1 MKIIIVGA
9 GRIGSVFAF
18 YLSRAGHDITV
29 VARGARLEALNRD
42 KAIVTVDGRTAPVD
56 AVPSIDP
63 TKPYDL
69 LIITVPEHQVEALL
83 SQMENSAAKI
93 ILLMFNTFYGT
104 ERYRDVLG
112 SGLLT
117 AGFPNMKAYLGNDRL
132 NHKVDGPGMVTT
144 LSRPDLAAVFKEA
157 GLPTEV
163 EPDMNA
169 FLRSHVVMAVPFF
182 VAGLWTWQRREAL
195 TWADASKLTLALKE
209 GATVVRNMGH
219 ALRPRPRPRPRSFA
233 MLSRL
238 PSPLLTAAVWQFSRS
253 PLVRDLGEFGPT
265 ETRWLIDA
273 IGKLSET
280 KIPYLLATR
289 P

>member
-1 MKIIIVGA
+1 MRIIILGA

-18 YLSRAGHDITV
+18 HLSQTGHDITV
-29 VARGARLEALNRD
+29 VARGARLEALARD
-42 KAIVTVDGRTAPVD
+42 KAIITIDGRTAPVD

-69 LIITVPEHQVEALL
+69 AIVTVPEHQVKALL
-83 SQMENSAAKI
+83 PQLENSAART

-104 ERYRDVLG
+104 QRYADTLG
-112 SGLLT
+112 SGRLT
-117 AGFPNMKAYLGNDRL
+117 AGFPNMKAFLANDRL
-132 NHKVDGPGMVTT
+132 SHKVDGPGMVTT
-144 LSRPDLAAVFKEA
+144 LSRPDLAEVFKQA

-163 EPDMNA
+163 EPNMNA

-182 VAGLWTWQRREAL
+182 VAGLWTWQRSEAL
-195 TWADASKLTLALKE
+195 TWAEASKLTLALKE
-209 GATVVRNMGH
+209 GAAVVRNMGH
-219 ALRPRPRPRPRSFA
+219 ALRPRFFA
-233 MLSRL
+233 VLSRL

-253 PLVRDLGEFGPT
+253 PMVRDLGEFGPT

-273 IGKLSET
+273 IGELSAT
-280 KIPYLLATR
+280 AVPHLLAVR

>member
-18 YLSRAGHDITV
+18 HLSRAGHDITV

-42 KAIVTVDGRTAPVD
+42 KAIVTFDGQTAPVD

-69 LIITVPEHQVEALL
+69 LIITVPEHQVEDLL
-83 SQMENSAAKI
+83 SQLENSAAKI

-117 AGFPNMKAYLGNDRL
+117 AGFPNMKAHLENDQL
-132 NHKVDGPGMVTT
+132 SYKVDGPGMVTT
-144 LSRPDLAAVFKEA
+144 LSQPDLAAVFKEA

-195 TWADASKLTLALKE
+195 TWAEASKLTLALRE

-219 ALRPRPRPRPRSFA
+219 ALRPRSFA

-273 IGKLSET
+273 IGELSEA
-280 KIPYLLATR
+280 KIPYLLAIR

>member
-18 YLSRAGHDITV
+18 HLSQTGHDITV

-42 KAIVTVDGRTAPVD
+42 KAIITVDGRTAPVD

-63 TKPYDL
+63 TEPYDL
-69 LIITVPEHQVEALL
+69 AIVTVPEYQVTALL
-83 SQMENSAAKI
+83 PQLENSAART

-104 ERYRDVLG
+104 ERYRDALG
-112 SGLLT
+112 SERLT
-117 AGFPNMKAYLGNDRL
+117 AGFPNMKAFIENDRL
-132 NHKVDGPGMVTT
+132 SHKVDGPGMVTT
-144 LSRPDLAAVFKEA
+144 LARPDLSEVFKEA

-195 TWADASKLTLALKE
+195 TWAEASKLTLALKE

-219 ALRPRPRPRPRSFA
+219 ALRPRFFA
-233 MLSRL
+233 VLSRL

-253 PLVRDLGEFGPT
+253 PLVTDLGEFGPT

-273 IGKLSET
+273 IGKLST
-280 KIPYLLATR
+280 TAIPHLLAVR

>member
-1 MKIIIVGA
+1 MKIVILGA

-18 YLSRAGHDITV
+18 HLSQAGHDITV

-42 KAIVTVDGRTAPVD
+42 KAIITVDGRTAPVD

-63 TKPYDL
+63 TEPYDL
-69 LIITVPEHQVEALL
+69 AIVTVPEHQVEALL
-83 SQMENSAAKI
+83 PQLENSAAKT

-104 ERYRDVLG
+104 ERYRDALG
-112 SGLLT
+112 AGRLT
-117 AGFPNMKAYLGNDRL
+117 AGFPTMKAFLENNRL
-132 NHKVDGPGMVTT
+132 RHKVDGPGLVTT
-144 LSRPDLAAVFKEA
+144 LSRPELAAVFKQA

-182 VAGLWTWQRREAL
+182 VAGLWTWQRREEL
-195 TWADASKLTLALKE
+195 TWAEASKLTLALKE

-219 ALRPRPRPRPRSFA
+219 ALRPRFFA
-233 MLSRL
+233 VLSRL

-253 PLVRDLGEFGPT
+253 PSVKDLGEFGPT

-273 IGKLSET
+273 IGRLST
-280 KIPYLLATR
+280 TAIPHLLAVR

>member
-18 YLSRAGHDITV
+18 HLSQAAHEITV

-42 KAIVTVDGRTAPVD
+42 KAIVTVDGRTAPIE
-56 AVPSIDP
+56 AVPSVDP

-83 SQMENSAAKI
+83 SQLENSAAKI

-104 ERYRDVLG
+104 ERYRDLLG
-112 SGLLT
+112 SVRLT
-117 AGFPNMKAYLGNDRL
+117 AGFPNMKAYLENDRL
-132 NHKVDGPGMVTT
+132 SHKVDGPGMVTT
-144 LSRPDLAAVFKEA
+144 LSQPDLAAVFKEA
-157 GLPTEV
+157 WLPTEV

-195 TWADASKLTLALKE
+195 TWAEASKLTLALKE

-219 ALRPRPRPRPRSFA
+219 ALRPRSFA

-280 KIPYLLATR
+280 KIPHLLAIR

>member
-1 MKIIIVGA
+1 MKIVILGA

-18 YLSRAGHDITV
+18 HLSQTGHDITV

-42 KAIVTVDGRTAPVD
+42 KAIITVDGRTAPVD

-63 TKPYDL
+63 TEPYDL
-69 LIITVPEHQVEALL
+69 AIVTVPEHQVEALL
-83 SQMENSAAKI
+83 PQLQNSAAKT

-104 ERYRDVLG
+104 ERYHDEFG
-112 SGLLT
+112 SVRLT
-117 AGFPNMKAYLGNDRL
+117 AGFPNMKAFLENDRL
-132 NHKVDGPGMVTT
+132 SHQVDGPGMVTT
-144 LSRPDLAAVFKEA
+144 LSRPDLAEVFEEA

-169 FLRSHVVMAVPFF
+169 FLRSHVVMTVPFF
-182 VAGLWTWQRREAL
+182 VAGLWTWQRSEEL
-195 TWADASKLTLALKE
+195 TWAEASKLTLAVKE

-219 ALRPRPRPRPRSFA
+219 ALRPRFFA
-233 MLSRL
+233 LLSRL

-253 PLVRDLGEFGPT
+253 PSVKDLGEFGPT
-265 ETRWLIDA
+265 ETRWLIDI
-273 IGKLSET
+273 IGKLST
-280 KIPYLLATR
+280 TAIPHLLAIR